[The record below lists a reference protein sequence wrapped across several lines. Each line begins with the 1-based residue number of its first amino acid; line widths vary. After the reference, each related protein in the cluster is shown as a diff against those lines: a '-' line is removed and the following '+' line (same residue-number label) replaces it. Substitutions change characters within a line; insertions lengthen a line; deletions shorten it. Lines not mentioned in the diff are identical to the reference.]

1 MSGWFQKLKTSLSK
15 TSSKIVDGLTSLV
28 LKRKLDDAIL
38 NELEEV
44 LIMADLGVEVPK
56 ILISKLKS
64 ERFDQEIT
72 LEEIKAFLAKEIMNI
87 LEPTQKRFIIKDTRH
102 PFVIM
107 MVGVNGGGKTT
118 TVAKLSQKFKNMKKS
133 ISCVAG
139 DTFRAAGAT
148 QLDAWGK
155 KLGINIIS
163 GEHGSD
169 PASLA
174 YKGIESS
181 TKAQDDILIIDTAGR
196 LQNNTG
202 LMEEL
207 GKINRVIKKFDPESP
222 DEVLLVLDATVGQN
236 AYSQVELFSKAVG
249 VTGLIITKMD
259 SSAKGGVIVG
269 IAQKFKIPIYFIG
282 VGEQQ
287 EDLQEFNAHEFAY
300 GLLDLER
307 EINE

>member
-28 LKRKLDDAIL
+28 LKRKLDDSVL
-38 NELEEV
+38 NELEEI
-44 LIMADLGVEVPK
+44 LIMSDLGVEVASM
-56 ILISKLKS
+56 LIKKLKS

-72 LEEIKAFLAKEIMNI
+72 LDEIKTFLAKEIINI
-87 LEPTQKRFIIKDTRH
+87 LTPVQKPFTIKEDRT

-107 MVGVNGGGKTT
+107 MIGVNGGGKTT
-118 TVAKLSQKFKNMKKS
+118 SVAKLAQKFKNQGKS

-139 DTFRAAGAT
+139 DTFRAAGSS
-148 QLDAWGK
+148 QLDVWGNR
-155 KLGINIIS
+155 LGVNIIS

-174 YKGIESS
+174 YKGIESA

-207 GKINRVIKKFDPESP
+207 EKIHRVIKKFDHESP

-236 AYSQVELFSKAVG
+236 AYLQVELFSKAVN

-259 SSAKGGVIVG
+259 SSAKGGVIIGV
-269 IAQKFKIPIYFIG
+269 AQKFKIPIYFIG
-282 VGEQQ
+282 MGEQQ

-300 GLLDLER
+300 GLLGLEGD
-307 EINE
+307 ENE

>member
-38 NELEEV
+38 NELEEI
-44 LIMADLGVEVPK
+44 LIMSDLGVDVAR
-56 ILISKLKS
+56 ILIEKLKS
-64 ERFDQEIT
+64 ERFDQEIS
-72 LEEIKAFLAKEIMNI
+72 LSEIKAFLAREIINI
-87 LEPTQKRFIIKDTRH
+87 LSPTQKVFTIKENRT

-107 MVGVNGGGKTT
+107 MIGVNGGGKTT
-118 TVAKLSQKFKNMKKS
+118 TVAKLSQKFKGMKKS
-133 ISCVAG
+133 ITCVAG
-139 DTFRAAGAT
+139 DTFRAAGSS
-148 QLDAWGK
+148 QLDVWGK
-155 KLGINIIS
+155 RLGVHVIS
-163 GEHGSD
+163 GEQGSD
-169 PASLA
+169 PASLV
-174 YKGIESS
+174 YKGIESAKKS
-181 TKAQDDILIIDTAGR
+181 QDDILIIDTAGR

-207 GKINRVIKKFDPESP
+207 EKIHRVIKKYDHKSP

-259 SSAKGGVIVG
+259 SSAKGGVIIG

-282 VGEQQ
+282 IGEQQ

-300 GLLDLER
+300 SLLGLER
-307 EINE
+307 ESNE